1 MRRELI
7 THLINW
13 KNKTVHKPL
22 ILAGAR
28 QVGKTWL
35 MKELGRQAFTKTAY
49 LNFEEMPHLQS
60 VFDADYDTKRI
71 LTSLR
76 AASGVD
82 ITAGDTLVIL
92 DEIQCTNDGRGLTA
106 LKYFHEQIPQLH
118 ICTAGSL
125 LGIELHRHSSFPVG
139 KVEYLP
145 VYPLNFREFL
155 AATASEQLLALLR
168 TKDWPSITAFS
179 AQLTERLKQYYFVGG
194 MPEAVMTFR
203 DTGDLRAAQEVQK
216 QILLAYEKDFSK
228 HAPSE
233 IVPRIRAIWNSI
245 PSQLSKG
252 NRKFIYGALQKSA
265 RAKDYEIALQWL
277 VDCGLVYQV
286 HCLAT
291 IQYPIKSVA
300 EREVFKLFA
309 LDVGLLCAM
318 TEMSPKTFIEGNALM
333 TNFKGA
339 LTEQYV
345 CQQLVSA
352 TPYGIPHYWS
362 SSSGTAEVDFVIQKD
377 DQIIPIE
384 VKAEENLKS
393 KSLKV
398 YSEKFKPTTV
408 IRTSLSNYREESWMV
423 NWPLYAMGE
432 L

>member
-1 MRRELI
+1 MGFPNIPDNEVEVIPYHLTEIFII
-7 THLINW
+7 TDMGGLQHFQMGVIF
-13 KNKTVHKPL
+13 
-22 ILAGAR
+22 AGAIPFNDFMPDGIDKGVEVLNLHGGNPIHINLNVR
-28 QVGKTWL
+28 KKLDKVLMGGKFAQQTVVNPT
-35 MKELGRQAFTKTAY
+35 AFQKCYHVST
-49 LNFEEMPHLQS
+49 E
-60 VFDADYDTKRI
+60 
-71 LTSLR
+71 
-76 AASGVD
+76 
-82 ITAGDTLVIL
+82 
-92 DEIQCTNDGRGLTA
+92 
-106 LKYFHEQIPQLH
+106 
-118 ICTAGSL
+118 
-125 LGIELHRHSSFPVG
+125 
-139 KVEYLP
+139 EYLP

-245 PSQLSKG
+245 PSQLSKE

-265 RAKDYEIALQWL
+265 RAKDYGIALQWL

-345 CQQLVSA
+345 CQQLISA

-423 NWPLYAMGE
+423 NWPLYAVGE

>member
-49 LNFEEMPHLQS
+49 LNSEEMPHLQS

-216 QILLAYEKDFSK
+216 QILLAYDKDSPNMPHRKSFRE
-228 HAPSE
+228 SE
-233 IVPRIRAIWNSI
+233 PFGI
-245 PSQLSKG
+245 PSPRNCL
-252 NRKFIYGALQKSA
+252 RKIVSSSTGPYK
-265 RAKDYEIALQWL
+265 K
-277 VDCGLVYQV
+277 V
-286 HCLAT
+286 H
-291 IQYPIKSVA
+291 
-300 EREVFKLFA
+300 E
-309 LDVGLLCAM
+309 
-318 TEMSPKTFIEGNALM
+318 PKTTKL
-333 TNFKGA
+333 
-339 LTEQYV
+339 LY
-345 CQQLVSA
+345 
-352 TPYGIPHYWS
+352 
-362 SSSGTAEVDFVIQKD
+362 SG
-377 DQIIPIE
+377 
-384 VKAEENLKS
+384 
-393 KSLKV
+393 
-398 YSEKFKPTTV
+398 
-408 IRTSLSNYREESWMV
+408 
-423 NWPLYAMGE
+423 
-432 L
+432 